1 MDQKPKPPQASSAP
15 SPAPSAPSPASS
27 VSSQRLAP
35 QGGGSPKGLF
45 PVDSDT
51 HLLDRLNAIYKYR
64 YVVITVFLLVMVG
77 VVVRTFTTTPMYR
90 ATTSVLIEDERGASV
105 AGFNA
110 ASGAEYSQDPEPY
123 FQTQLRILQGRELA
137 GRVVERLHL
146 ENEPEFN
153 GQGPQRTGLASV
165 LHTMK
170 AQALDSLRRLTHTA
184 TSSEQAIASA
194 KPEKDSLINAF
205 LGAISLDPVH
215 GSRLVNVSITSS
227 NPPFAAK
234 AADTLVEEYVKQNFQ
249 LRTETTQKSLDFL
262 TGEIVKQQQKV
273 EESERAMADY
283 RENNNALSLEDRQN
297 TVVASLNQLN
307 DQYTRAKT
315 ERIQKESQYKQVEGL
330 PPNSTLIL
338 DSIPAVAQ
346 SPNVVNLRSRLSDL
360 RREKAALGE
369 RYGEKNPLVIANA
382 NALDDATKQYQAA
395 LTAAVGSIKND
406 YEASLGQERR
416 LAAELEASKGAAM
429 DLNRKGVNYTVLQR
443 EAQSNRTIYEAL
455 LQRQKELQVVSN
467 SGGNNVRL
475 MDRAVAP
482 GSPFTPDIRRNLMLG
497 SLAGLLLA
505 LGLVLTIDYLDDTVK
520 TPEDITRRLKLP
532 FLGLVPA
539 VKGNTHPLL
548 SQEVP
553 HEFGEAFRALRTSL
567 VFSSGSEGTRV
578 IALTSAQP
586 LEGKTT
592 TACNMAIAL
601 AYGGSR
607 VLLIDAD
614 MRRPSV
620 SRTLGIDN
628 TIGLS
633 HLLTGQA
640 TARQA
645 IRRTSVQNLWVMTAG
660 LTPPNPSELLSSER
674 MKTLIANVQNGPFD
688 WVLIDTPPVLAVTD
702 AVIIAPWVAGVVFV
716 IGSEMTQRRLAERA
730 VETLQTS
737 RPHILGAVLNRVD
750 IVRNKYYYS
759 RYYGY
764 KYKNYYVRSNAA

>member
-1 MDQKPKPPQASSAP
+1 MDQKQQAPTPPPPRQQASGA
-15 SPAPSAPSPASS
+15 
-27 VSSQRLAP
+27 
-35 QGGGSPKGLF
+35 PKGLF
-45 PVDSDT
+45 PADSDT
-51 HLLDRLNAIYKYR
+51 HVLDRLNAIYKYR
-64 YVVITVFLLVMVG
+64 YVVITVFLLVIVG
-77 VVVRTFTTTPMYR
+77 VLVRTFTTTPMYR

-110 ASGAEYSQDPEPY
+110 ASGPEYQDPEPY
-123 FQTQLRILQGRELA
+123 FQTQLRILQGRELS
-137 GRVVERLHL
+137 GRVADRMHL
-146 ENEPEFN
+146 ENVPEFN
-153 GQGPQRTGLASV
+153 GQGPQRTGLGS
-165 LHTMK
+165 LIHTMK
-170 AQALDSLRRLTHTA
+170 AQAQGPLRKITGGSVPSDQTA
-184 TSSEQAIASA
+184 PVRPSR
-194 KPEKDSLINAF
+194 DSLINGM
-205 LGAISLDPVH
+205 LGALSLDPVR

-227 NPPFAAK
+227 SPSFAAS
-234 AADTLVEEYVKQNFQ
+234 AADTLVEEYVKQNFEM
-249 LRTETTQKSLDFL
+249 RTSSTKKSLDFL
-262 TGEIVKQQQKV
+262 ADEISKQQRKV

-283 RENNNALSLEDRQN
+283 REHNNALSLEDRQN
-297 TVVASLNQLN
+297 TVVASLNSVN

-315 ERIQKESQYKQVEGL
+315 ERIQKEAYYKQVQGL
-330 PPNSTLIL
+330 PAGASVAL
-338 DSIPAVAQ
+338 DSIPAVSQ
-346 SPNVVNLRSRLSDL
+346 SPNVVALRQRLSEL
-360 RREKAALGE
+360 NREKATLNE

-382 NALDDATKQYQAA
+382 NALEDANRQYQAA
-395 LTAAVGSIKND
+395 LAAAVGAIKNE
-406 YEASLGQERR
+406 YETALSQERH
-416 LAAELEASKGAAM
+416 LGGELETQKGAAM

-443 EAQSNRTIYEAL
+443 EAQSNRQIYEAL
-455 LQRQKELQVVSN
+455 LQREKELQVVSN

-482 GSPFTPDIRRNLMLG
+482 GAPYTPDVKRNLMLG
-497 SLAGLLLA
+497 SLAGILLA
-505 LGLVLTIDYLDDTVK
+505 LGLVLGIDYLDDTVK

-539 VKGNTHPLL
+539 MKGHTHPLL

-578 IALTSAQP
+578 IAITSAQP

-620 SRTLGIDN
+620 SRTMGIEN

-640 TARQA
+640 TSRQA
-645 IRRTSVQNLWVMTAG
+645 IRRTNVQNLWVMTAG
-660 LTPPNPSELLSSER
+660 VTPPNPSELLSSER
-674 MKTLIANVQNGPFD
+674 MKTLLAKVQGGPFD

-702 AVIIAPWVAGVVFV
+702 AVIIAPWVAGVVFI

-730 VETLQTS
+730 IETLQTS